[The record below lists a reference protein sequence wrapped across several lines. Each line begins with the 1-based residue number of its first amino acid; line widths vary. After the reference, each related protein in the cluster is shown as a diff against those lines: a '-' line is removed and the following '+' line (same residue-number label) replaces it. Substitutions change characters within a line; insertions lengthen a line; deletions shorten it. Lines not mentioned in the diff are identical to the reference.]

1 MDLNASQDW
10 RCTSGSVSRPSGKA
24 REQAKPPDSL
34 SCRQAIPMSVD
45 ALHAAL
51 GVLFTFVWLLVG
63 QIIVGSR

>member
-1 MDLNASQDW
+1 
-10 RCTSGSVSRPSGKA
+10 
-24 REQAKPPDSL
+24 
-34 SCRQAIPMSVD
+34 MSVD